1 MFCPKCG
8 KELREYE
15 RSCPYCGAA
24 AAHGR
29 GNRHRIKPMELIA
42 IAAGVLALLLACTV
56 LVYQLAQRK
65 KDAQMR
71 TLTVGSP
78 AAAAVA
84 PAEPLA
90 RPQFLRF
97 TAADAQTAA
106 AVPDYSVSGDL
117 HEITNLEW
125 MEWNGLSDTAKA
137 ILAQNLFVV
146 EPDFYSEFFGRYEW
160 NRYLQIP
167 NFVTVDSMMHTYHLY
182 FSLLL
187 NRTEKQQLAA
197 QLQTLSRDMLRAS
210 AAQLDALTGT
220 AWENAAKHSTVY
232 FAVGAA
238 LQDPKIQVPE
248 QVKDVAAQEL
258 SAIYAAEDIAPCAVT
273 EDLLDYSQF
282 KPRGYYEGDETLET
296 YFRAMM
302 WYGQINFTQ
311 KKEDMN
317 RTALL
322 ITLALHDTASDSW
335 EKLYAV
341 TSFFAGASDDLGYY
355 EYLPAI
361 EAAYGTIPDTE
372 LLRADETAYQHYTE
386 QIRTLAAPQINS
398 IPVVDPEGTVDLA
411 QAGKGFRFMGQRFTL
426 DAAVMQQLVF
436 NKVGENAQGE
446 RRMLPDVLDMP
457 AALGSETA
465 LAILT
470 QQGDTAYAR
479 YPEQMQML
487 RKAVK
492 EAPEELW
499 SASLY
504 AGWLYTLN
512 PLLEEKGAGYPS
524 FMTTEQWKKKAL
536 ETYAGSF
543 TELKHDTVL
552 YAKQVMAEMGG
563 GPPEELDD
571 RGYVEPETEVYRR
584 FAELAEQT
592 ADGLQT
598 YGILDPADRE
608 NLTRLASLARSLET
622 ISRKELQNERQEL
635 LYRYTAVKDWYE
647 LVREAELVSQRK
659 EHDVTIKYVNSTV
672 YCSKEQDF
680 SYNYMESIINIPWVN
695 YLESIHNEITGPVIL
710 NFPSFREKRDG
721 TCRRARIMQ
730 MPLRPLVKDAELKTL
745 GGTMMASVYHVGS
758 LDTIGR
764 EYGKIEEWAS
774 RKGYVC
780 GEESFERYVVDYWT
794 TRVPSEFVTEILV
807 PVTRMEECR

>member
-15 RSCPYCGAA
+15 RSCPYCGVAA
-24 AAHGR
+24 SHGR
-29 GNRHRIKPMELIA
+29 GNRHRIKLMELIA

-56 LVYQLAQRK
+56 LVYQIAQRK
-65 KDAQMR
+65 KEAR
-71 TLTVGSP
+71 WKELTVDRRE
-78 AAAAVA
+78 AAAVV
-84 PAEPLA
+84 PVEPLT
-90 RPQFLRF
+90 RQQFLRF
-97 TAADAQTAA
+97 TAADVQTAA

-197 QLQTLSRDMLRAS
+197 QLQTLSKDMLRAS

-220 AWENAAKHSTVY
+220 AWENAAKRSTAY

-258 SAIYAAEDIAPCAVT
+258 SAIYAAEGIAPCAVT

-282 KPRGYYEGDETLET
+282 KPRGYYEGDETLEA

-386 QIRTLAAPQINS
+386 LNRSGRL
-398 IPVVDPEGTVDLA
+398 L
-411 QAGKGFRFMGQRFTL
+411 
-426 DAAVMQQLVF
+426 
-436 NKVGENAQGE
+436 
-446 RRMLPDVLDMP
+446 RRR
-457 AALGSETA
+457 ST
-465 LAILT
+465 
-470 QQGDTAYAR
+470 
-479 YPEQMQML
+479 
-487 RKAVK
+487 
-492 EAPEELW
+492 
-499 SASLY
+499 
-504 AGWLYTLN
+504 
-512 PLLEEKGAGYPS
+512 PS
-524 FMTTEQWKKKAL
+524 
-536 ETYAGSF
+536 
-543 TELKHDTVL
+543 
-552 YAKQVMAEMGG
+552 
-563 GPPEELDD
+563 
-571 RGYVEPETEVYRR
+571 R
-584 FAELAEQT
+584 
-592 ADGLQT
+592 
-598 YGILDPADRE
+598 
-608 NLTRLASLARSLET
+608 
-622 ISRKELQNERQEL
+622 
-635 LYRYTAVKDWYE
+635 
-647 LVREAELVSQRK
+647 
-659 EHDVTIKYVNSTV
+659 
-672 YCSKEQDF
+672 
-680 SYNYMESIINIPWVN
+680 
-695 YLESIHNEITGPVIL
+695 
-710 NFPSFREKRDG
+710 
-721 TCRRARIMQ
+721 
-730 MPLRPLVKDAELKTL
+730 
-745 GGTMMASVYHVGS
+745 
-758 LDTIGR
+758 
-764 EYGKIEEWAS
+764 
-774 RKGYVC
+774 
-780 GEESFERYVVDYWT
+780 
-794 TRVPSEFVTEILV
+794 
-807 PVTRMEECR
+807 

>member
-15 RSCPYCGAA
+15 RSCPYCGTDAVP
-24 AAHGR
+24 GSEK
-29 GNRHRIKPMELIA
+29 RHRNKTAKSLS
-42 IAAGVLALLLACTV
+42 IAAVTLVLIVACTV
-56 LVYQLAQRK
+56 LVSQLVQRK
-65 KDAQMR
+65 KDAQMG
-71 TLTVGSP
+71 TLTAGSP
-78 AAAAVA
+78 AAAPAA
-84 PAEPLA
+84 PAEPLV

-97 TAADAQTAA
+97 TAADAQMAA

-125 MEWNGLSDTAKA
+125 MERNGLSDTAKA
-137 ILAQNLFVV
+137 LLAQNLFVV
-146 EPDFYSEFFGRYEW
+146 EPDYYSEFFGRYEW

-187 NRTEKQQLAA
+187 NRTEKQQLAT
-197 QLQTLSRDMLRAS
+197 QLQTLSRDMLHAS

-220 AWENAAKHSTVY
+220 AWENAAKRSTAY

-248 QVKDVAAQEL
+248 QVKDVAEQEL
-258 SAIYAAEDIAPCAVT
+258 SAIYAAEGIAPCAVT

-302 WYGQINFTQ
+302 WYGQINFAQ
-311 KKEDMN
+311 KQEDMN
-317 RTALL
+317 RTTLL
-322 ITLALHDTASDSW
+322 ITLALHDTALDDW
-335 EKLYAV
+335 ERIYTV
-341 TSFFAGASDDLGYY
+341 TSFFTGISDDLGYY

-361 EAAYGTIPDTE
+361 EAAYGAIPDMDQ
-372 LLRADETAYQHYTE
+372 LRLDEAAFQRYIE
-386 QIRTLAAPQINS
+386 QIRMLAAPQINS
-398 IPVVDPEGTVDLA
+398 IPVIDPDGTADLA
-411 QAGKGFRFMGQRFTL
+411 EEGKGFRFMGQRFTL

-436 NKVGENAQGE
+436 NKVRENAQGE

-524 FMTTEQWKKKAL
+524 FMTTDQWRTKAL

-563 GPPEELDD
+563 GAPEELDD

-592 ADGLQT
+592 ADGLQV

-608 NLTRLASLARSLET
+608 NLTRLASLARSLEM
-622 ISRKELQNERQEL
+622 ISRKELQNERLSDEEYDL
-635 LYRYTAVKDWYE
+635 IREYGGTLEHFWIEAVKDRTAAEYLDARE
-647 LVREAELVSQRK
+647 IPASLVTDLATDPNGMVLQAANGRPAQ
-659 EHDVTIKYVNSTV
+659 IYVIV
-672 YCSKEQDF
+672 
-680 SYNYMESIINIPWVN
+680 
-695 YLESIHNEITGPVIL
+695 PV
-710 NFPSFREKRDG
+710 DG
-721 TCRRARIMQ
+721 TLRIASGVVYNFYQFRQPLSARLTDTEWRQ
-730 MPLRPLVKDAELKTL
+730 MAGEWMSPD
-745 GGTMMASVYHVGS
+745 
-758 LDTIGR
+758 GR
-764 EYGKIEEWAS
+764 FHQDETPEKPWWTQS
-774 RKGYVC
+774 
-780 GEESFERYVVDYWT
+780 YW
-794 TRVPSEFVTEILV
+794 VQG
-807 PVTRMEECR
+807 

>member
-15 RSCPYCGAA
+15 RSCPYCGTDAA
-24 AAHGR
+24 PGSEK
-29 GNRHRIKPMELIA
+29 RHRNKTAKSLS
-42 IAAGVLALLLACTV
+42 IAAVTLVLIVACTV
-56 LVYQLAQRK
+56 LVSQLVQRK

-71 TLTVGSP
+71 TLTAGSP
-78 AAAAVA
+78 TAAPAA
-84 PAEPLA
+84 PAEPLV

-97 TAADAQTAA
+97 TAADAQMAA

-125 MEWNGLSDTAKA
+125 MERNGLSNTAKA

-146 EPDFYSEFFGRYEW
+146 EPDYYSEFFGRYEW

-197 QLQTLSRDMLRAS
+197 QLQTLSRDMLHAS
-210 AAQLDALTGT
+210 AAQLDALAGT
-220 AWENAAKHSTVY
+220 EWENAAARSTAF

-248 QVKDVAAQEL
+248 QVKDVAEQEL
-258 SAIYAAEDIAPCAVT
+258 SAIYAAEGIAPCAVA

-302 WYGQINFTQ
+302 WYGQINFAQ
-311 KKEDMN
+311 KQEDMN

-322 ITLALHDTASDSW
+322 ITLALHDTALDDW
-335 EKLYAV
+335 ERIYTV
-341 TSFFAGASDDLGYY
+341 TSFFTGISDDLGYY

-361 EAAYGTIPDTE
+361 EAAYGAIPDMDQ
-372 LLRADETAYQHYTE
+372 LRLDEAAFQRYIE
-386 QIRTLAAPQINS
+386 QIRMLAAPQINS
-398 IPVVDPEGTVDLA
+398 IPVIDSDGTADLA
-411 QAGKGFRFMGQRFTL
+411 EEGKGFRFMGQRFTL

-436 NKVGENAQGE
+436 NKVGENEQGE

-465 LAILT
+465 LALLA

-563 GPPEELDD
+563 GAPEELDD

-584 FAELAEQT
+584 FTELAEQT
-592 ADGLQT
+592 ADGLQA
-598 YGILDPADRE
+598 YGILDSADRE

-622 ISRKELQNERQEL
+622 ISRKELQNERLSDEEYDL
-635 LYRYTAVKDWYE
+635 IREYGGTLEHFWIEAVKDRTDAEYLDARE
-647 LVREAELVSQRK
+647 IPASLVTDLATDPNGMILQAANGRPAQ
-659 EHDVTIKYVNSTV
+659 IYVIV
-672 YCSKEQDF
+672 
-680 SYNYMESIINIPWVN
+680 
-695 YLESIHNEITGPVIL
+695 PV
-710 NFPSFREKRDG
+710 DG
-721 TCRRARIMQ
+721 TLRIASGVVYNFYQFRQPLSARLTDTEWRQ
-730 MPLRPLVKDAELKTL
+730 MAGEWMSPD
-745 GGTMMASVYHVGS
+745 
-758 LDTIGR
+758 GR
-764 EYGKIEEWAS
+764 FHQDETPEKPWWTQS
-774 RKGYVC
+774 
-780 GEESFERYVVDYWT
+780 YW
-794 TRVPSEFVTEILV
+794 VQG
-807 PVTRMEECR
+807 

>member
-42 IAAGVLALLLACTV
+42 IAAGVLALIVACTV
-56 LVYQLAQRK
+56 LVYQIAQRK

-71 TLTVGSP
+71 TLTVDRRE
-78 AAAAVA
+78 AAAVV
-84 PAEPLA
+84 PVEPLT
-90 RPQFLRF
+90 RQQFLRF

-197 QLQTLSRDMLRAS
+197 QLQTLSKDMLRAS

-220 AWENAAKHSTVY
+220 AWENAAKRSTAY

-238 LQDPKIQVPE
+238 LQDSKIQVPE

-258 SAIYAAEDIAPCAVT
+258 SAIYAAEGIAPCAVT

-282 KPRGYYEGDETLET
+282 KPRGYYEGDETLEA

-302 WYGQINFTQ
+302 WYGQIN
-311 KKEDMN
+311 
-317 RTALL
+317 A
-322 ITLALHDTASDSW
+322 DSW

-341 TSFFAGASDDLGYY
+341 TSFFAGVSDDLGYY

-372 LLRADETAYQHYTE
+372 LLRSDETAYQHYTE

-398 IPVVDPEGTVDLA
+398 IPVIDPEGTVNLA
-411 QAGKGFRFMGQRFTL
+411 EEGKGFRFMGQRFTL

-436 NKVGENAQGE
+436 NKVRENAQGE

-465 LAILT
+465 LSLLT
-470 QQGDTAYAR
+470 QQGDTAYAH

-512 PLLEEKGAGYPS
+512 PLLVEKGAGYPS

-598 YGILDPADRE
+598 YGILDSADRE

-622 ISRKELQNERQEL
+622 ISRKELQNERLSDEEYDL
-635 LYRYTAVKDWYE
+635 IREYGGTLEHFWIEAVKDRTDAEYLDARE
-647 LVREAELVSQRK
+647 IPASLVTDLATDPNGTVLQAANGRPAQ
-659 EHDVTIKYVNSTV
+659 IYVIV
-672 YCSKEQDF
+672 
-680 SYNYMESIINIPWVN
+680 
-695 YLESIHNEITGPVIL
+695 PV
-710 NFPSFREKRDG
+710 DG
-721 TCRRARIMQ
+721 TLRIASGVVYNFYQFRQPLSARLTDSEWRQ
-730 MPLRPLVKDAELKTL
+730 M
-745 GGTMMASVYHVGS
+745 
-758 LDTIGR
+758 IG
-764 EYGKIEEWAS
+764 EWMS
-774 RKGYVC
+774 PDGRFHQDETPEKPGWTQ
-780 GEESFERYVVDYWT
+780 SYW
-794 TRVPSEFVTEILV
+794 VQG
-807 PVTRMEECR
+807 

>member
-15 RSCPYCGAA
+15 RSCSYCGTDAA
-24 AAHGR
+24 PGSEK
-29 GNRHRIKPMELIA
+29 RHRNKTAKSLS
-42 IAAGVLALLLACTV
+42 IAAVTLALLLACTV
-56 LVYQLAQRK
+56 LVYQIAQRK
-65 KDAQMR
+65 KEAR
-71 TLTVGSP
+71 WTELTVDRRE
-78 AAAAVA
+78 AAAVV
-84 PAEPLA
+84 PVEPLT
-90 RPQFLRF
+90 RQQFLRF

-125 MEWNGLSDTAKA
+125 MERNGLSDTAKA
-137 ILAQNLFVV
+137 FLAQNLFVV
-146 EPDFYSEFFGRYEW
+146 EPDYYSEFFGRYEW

-197 QLQTLSRDMLRAS
+197 QLQALSRDMLRAS
-210 AAQLDALTGT
+210 AAQLDALAGT
-220 AWENAAKHSTVY
+220 EWENAAKRSTAY

-238 LQDPKIQVPE
+238 LQDPKIQLPE
-248 QVKDVAAQEL
+248 QVKDVAEQEL
-258 SAIYAAEDIAPCAVT
+258 SAIYAAEGIAPCAVA

-302 WYGQINFTQ
+302 WYGQINFAQ
-311 KKEDMN
+311 KQEDMN

-322 ITLALHDTASDSW
+322 ITLALHDTALDDW
-335 EKLYAV
+335 ERIYTV
-341 TSFFAGASDDLGYY
+341 TSFFTGISDDLGYY

-361 EAAYGTIPDTE
+361 EAAYGAIPDMDQ
-372 LLRADETAYQHYTE
+372 LRLDEAAFQRYIE
-386 QIRTLAAPQINS
+386 QIRMLAAPQINS
-398 IPVVDPEGTVDLA
+398 TPVIDPDGTADLA
-411 QAGKGFRFMGQRFTL
+411 EEGKGFRFMGQRFTL

-524 FMTTEQWKKKAL
+524 FMTTDQWRTKAL

-563 GPPEELDD
+563 GAPEELDD
-571 RGYVEPETEVYRR
+571 RGYVEPEAEVYRR

-592 ADGLQT
+592 ADGLQV

-608 NLTRLASLARSLET
+608 NLTRLASLARSLEM
-622 ISRKELQNERQEL
+622 ISRKELQNERLSDEEYDL
-635 LYRYTAVKDWYE
+635 IREYGGTLEHFWIEAVKDRTDAEYLDARE
-647 LVREAELVSQRK
+647 IPASLVTDLATDPNGMVLQAANGRPAQ
-659 EHDVTIKYVNSTV
+659 IYVIV
-672 YCSKEQDF
+672 
-680 SYNYMESIINIPWVN
+680 
-695 YLESIHNEITGPVIL
+695 PV
-710 NFPSFREKRDG
+710 DG
-721 TCRRARIMQ
+721 TLRIASGVVYNFYQFRQPLSARLTDTEWRQ
-730 MPLRPLVKDAELKTL
+730 MAGEWMSPD
-745 GGTMMASVYHVGS
+745 
-758 LDTIGR
+758 GR
-764 EYGKIEEWAS
+764 FHQDETPEKPWWTQS
-774 RKGYVC
+774 
-780 GEESFERYVVDYWT
+780 YW
-794 TRVPSEFVTEILV
+794 VQG
-807 PVTRMEECR
+807 

>member
-56 LVYQLAQRK
+56 LVYQIAQRK
-65 KDAQMR
+65 KEAR
-71 TLTVGSP
+71 WKELTVDRRE
-78 AAAAVA
+78 AAAVV
-84 PAEPLA
+84 PVEPLT
-90 RPQFLRF
+90 RQQFLSF
-97 TAADAQTAA
+97 TAADMQTAA

-197 QLQTLSRDMLRAS
+197 QLQTLSKDMLRAS

-220 AWENAAKHSTVY
+220 AWENAAKRSTAY

-248 QVKDVAAQEL
+248 QVKDAAAQEL
-258 SAIYAAEDIAPCAVT
+258 SAIYAAEGIAPCAVT

-341 TSFFAGASDDLGYY
+341 TSFFAGVSDDLGYY

-372 LLRADETAYQHYTE
+372 LLRLDETAYQHYTE

-398 IPVVDPEGTVDLA
+398 IPVVDPDGTVNLA
-411 QAGKGFRFMGQRFTL
+411 EEGKGFRFMGQRFTL

-436 NKVGENAQGE
+436 NKVRENAQGE

-465 LAILT
+465 L
-470 QQGDTAYAR
+470 
-479 YPEQMQML
+479 
-487 RKAVK
+487 
-492 EAPEELW
+492 
-499 SASLY
+499 SL
-504 AGWLYTLN
+504 
-512 PLLEEKGAGYPS
+512 
-524 FMTTEQWKKKAL
+524 
-536 ETYAGSF
+536 
-543 TELKHDTVL
+543 
-552 YAKQVMAEMGG
+552 
-563 GPPEELDD
+563 
-571 RGYVEPETEVYRR
+571 
-584 FAELAEQT
+584 
-592 ADGLQT
+592 
-598 YGILDPADRE
+598 
-608 NLTRLASLARSLET
+608 LTR
-622 ISRKELQNERQEL
+622 
-635 LYRYTAVKDWYE
+635 D
-647 LVREAELVSQRK
+647 AELVQP
-659 EHDVTIKYVNSTV
+659 
-672 YCSKEQDF
+672 SK
-680 SYNYMESIINIPWVN
+680 M
-695 YLESIHNEITGPVIL
+695 LL
-710 NFPSFREKRDG
+710 NFHHQFIVDRLCGRTLRNAGWRHIVKAMLIVDIARAGLQP
-721 TCRRARIMQ
+721 RRLAAD
-730 MPLRPLVKDAELKTL
+730 V
-745 GGTMMASVYHVGS
+745 
-758 LDTIGR
+758 
-764 EYGKIEEWAS
+764 
-774 RKGYVC
+774 
-780 GEESFERYVVDYWT
+780 
-794 TRVPSEFVTEILV
+794 RVPLPDHPCRISLQRQIDIRKLKRSSVPALQAVQPSAIVLFFIRGVRTPADPRLKPDHRDRVLACIILDGNFPHCSFLLFCTNAV
-807 PVTRMEECR
+807 MQF

>member
-24 AAHGR
+24 AAPGSEK
-29 GNRHRIKPMELIA
+29 RHRNKTAKSLS
-42 IAAGVLALLLACTV
+42 IAAVTLVLIVACTV

-71 TLTVGSP
+71 TLTAGSR

-197 QLQTLSRDMLRAS
+197 QLQALSRDMLRAS
-210 AAQLDALTGT
+210 SAQLDALAGT
-220 AWENAAKHSTVY
+220 EWENAAARSTAY

-248 QVKDVAAQEL
+248 QVKDVAEQEL
-258 SAIYAAEDIAPCAVT
+258 SAIYAAEGIAPCAVT

-296 YFRAMM
+296 YFRSMM
-302 WYGQINFTQ
+302 WYGQINFAQ
-311 KKEDMN
+311 KQEDMN

-322 ITLALHDTASDSW
+322 ITLALHDTALDDW
-335 EKLYAV
+335 ERIYTV
-341 TSFFAGASDDLGYY
+341 TSFFTGISDDLGYY

-361 EAAYGTIPDTE
+361 EAAYGAIPDMDQ
-372 LLRADETAYQHYTE
+372 LRLDEAAFQRYIE
-386 QIRTLAAPQINS
+386 QISMLAAPQINS
-398 IPVVDPEGTVDLA
+398 IPVIDPDGTADLA
-411 QAGKGFRFMGQRFTL
+411 EEGKGFRFMGQRFTL

-436 NKVGENAQGE
+436 NKVRENAQGE

-524 FMTTEQWKKKAL
+524 FMTTDQWRTKAL

-563 GPPEELDD
+563 GAPED
-571 RGYVEPETEVYRR
+571 RGYVEPEAEVYRR

-592 ADGLQT
+592 ADGLQV

-608 NLTRLASLARSLET
+608 NLTRLASLARSLEM
-622 ISRKELQNERQEL
+622 ISRKELQNERLSDEEYDL
-635 LYRYTAVKDWYE
+635 IREYGGTLEHFWIEAVKDRTDAEYLDARE
-647 LVREAELVSQRK
+647 IPASLVTDLATDPNGMVLQAANGRPAQ
-659 EHDVTIKYVNSTV
+659 IYVIV
-672 YCSKEQDF
+672 
-680 SYNYMESIINIPWVN
+680 
-695 YLESIHNEITGPVIL
+695 PV
-710 NFPSFREKRDG
+710 DG
-721 TCRRARIMQ
+721 TLRIASGVVYNFYQFRQPLSARLTDTEWRQ
-730 MPLRPLVKDAELKTL
+730 MAGEWMSPD
-745 GGTMMASVYHVGS
+745 
-758 LDTIGR
+758 GR
-764 EYGKIEEWAS
+764 FHQDETPEKPWWTQS
-774 RKGYVC
+774 
-780 GEESFERYVVDYWT
+780 YW
-794 TRVPSEFVTEILV
+794 VQG
-807 PVTRMEECR
+807 

>member
-56 LVYQLAQRK
+56 LVYQIAQRK
-65 KDAQMR
+65 KEAR
-71 TLTVGSP
+71 WKELTVDRRE
-78 AAAAVA
+78 AAAVV
-84 PAEPLA
+84 PVEPLT

-97 TAADAQTAA
+97 TAADVQTAA

-197 QLQTLSRDMLRAS
+197 QLQTLSKDMLRAS

-220 AWENAAKHSTVY
+220 AWENAAKRSTAY

-238 LQDPKIQVPE
+238 LQDPKIQIPE
-248 QVKDVAAQEL
+248 QVKNVAAQEL
-258 SAIYAAEDIAPCAVT
+258 SAIYAAEGIAPCAVT

-341 TSFFAGASDDLGYY
+341 TSFFAGVSDDLGYY

-398 IPVVDPEGTVDLA
+398 IPVIDPEGTVDLA
-411 QAGKGFRFMGQRFTL
+411 EEGKGFRFMGQRFTL

-436 NKVGENAQGE
+436 NKVRENAQGE

-512 PLLEEKGAGYPS
+512 PLLVEKGA
-524 FMTTEQWKKKAL
+524 
-536 ETYAGSF
+536 
-543 TELKHDTVL
+543 
-552 YAKQVMAEMGG
+552 
-563 GPPEELDD
+563 
-571 RGYVEPETEVYRR
+571 
-584 FAELAEQT
+584 
-592 ADGLQT
+592 
-598 YGILDPADRE
+598 
-608 NLTRLASLARSLET
+608 
-622 ISRKELQNERQEL
+622 
-635 LYRYTAVKDWYE
+635 
-647 LVREAELVSQRK
+647 
-659 EHDVTIKYVNSTV
+659 
-672 YCSKEQDF
+672 
-680 SYNYMESIINIPWVN
+680 
-695 YLESIHNEITGPVIL
+695 
-710 NFPSFREKRDG
+710 
-721 TCRRARIMQ
+721 
-730 MPLRPLVKDAELKTL
+730 
-745 GGTMMASVYHVGS
+745 
-758 LDTIGR
+758 
-764 EYGKIEEWAS
+764 
-774 RKGYVC
+774 
-780 GEESFERYVVDYWT
+780 
-794 TRVPSEFVTEILV
+794 
-807 PVTRMEECR
+807 

>member
-42 IAAGVLALLLACTV
+42 IAAGVLALIVACTV
-56 LVYQLAQRK
+56 LVYQLTQRK

-71 TLTVGSP
+71 TLTAGSR
-78 AAAAVA
+78 AAAAAA

-97 TAADAQTAA
+97 TAADVQTAA

-197 QLQTLSRDMLRAS
+197 QLQTLSKDMLRAS

-220 AWENAAKHSTVY
+220 AWENAAKRSTAY

-258 SAIYAAEDIAPCAVT
+258 SAIYAAEGIAPCAVT
-273 EDLLDYSQF
+273 DDLLDYSQF

-341 TSFFAGASDDLGYY
+341 TSFFAGVSDDLGYY

-398 IPVVDPEGTVDLA
+398 IPVVDPDGTVDLA
-411 QAGKGFRFMGQRFTL
+411 EEGKGFRFMGQRFTL

-436 NKVGENAQGE
+436 NKVRENAQGE
-446 RRMLPDVLDMP
+446 QRMLPDVLDMP

-470 QQGDTAYAR
+470 QQGDTAYAH

-512 PLLEEKGAGYPS
+512 PLLVEKGAGYPS

-622 ISRKELQNERQEL
+622 ISRKELRNERLSDEEYDL
-635 LYRYTAVKDWYE
+635 IREYGGTLEHFWIEAVKDRTDAEYLDARE
-647 LVREAELVSQRK
+647 IPASLVTDLATDPNGMVLQAANGCPAQ
-659 EHDVTIKYVNSTV
+659 IYVIV
-672 YCSKEQDF
+672 
-680 SYNYMESIINIPWVN
+680 
-695 YLESIHNEITGPVIL
+695 PV
-710 NFPSFREKRDG
+710 DG
-721 TCRRARIMQ
+721 TLRIASGVVYNFYQFRQPLSARLTDSEWRQ
-730 MPLRPLVKDAELKTL
+730 M
-745 GGTMMASVYHVGS
+745 
-758 LDTIGR
+758 IG
-764 EYGKIEEWAS
+764 EWMS
-774 RKGYVC
+774 PDGRFHQDETPEKPWWTQ
-780 GEESFERYVVDYWT
+780 SYW
-794 TRVPSEFVTEILV
+794 VQG
-807 PVTRMEECR
+807 